1 MQKKQTKKEKKKQRA
16 RKTKRTCTCQPF
28 IQCTSRIFNTIYDH
42 ITQEKT
48 PEYTHPALQQVC
60 SAINKQIQHI
70 QKEQQ
75 RIEVSLQRPTLIAQN
90 PSDPQQHLLHTAHH
104 TNTVT
109 LQQLQHQY
117 QHLQQL
123 QHQPPSTPL
132 TQPQQLALA
141 KEIAKTQLSIIHDPL
156 FPEGGKLATDLE
168 LLRQK
173 ASGSSSND
181 LEKKLNLL
189 REGLNGTF
197 PPDPIRKGGVALLGA
212 GKAAV
217 SLVEGVCATLFVE
230 ISFPFHWEKLPPPW
244 DDIPYLAH
252 FTRSERLKGLK
263 KLPGHAKKFIC
274 KFFIR
279 DTPEEIRRKAFKN
292 ALNPEAYHLEYW
304 GKVGFWGFHGIL
316 AAHATY
322 NLIRSLPRLMSEIGG
337 LTGLSNEIRFTLA
350 EFAEIE
356 CPLQRQAAFIEFFE
370 ELSTAEQSQLLQECV
385 TVSEVEEFVPIMEEG
400 VEAVEALETA
410 EVMEEGAEAVEALEA
425 EEVMVEGVGMVEAEV
440 EEFEAILKEI
450 PQTLNEAAQA
460 RHIPTGSGYKPG
472 RSVLTAD
479 PEILLEGIHAGKYK
493 IIRIIN
499 EHKVTVEF
507 AEEIG
512 YYYSKRKLPQATRYA
527 TIHYGA
533 EGAHIVPA
541 NPNRKIP

>member
-1 MQKKQTKKEKKKQRA
+1 M
-16 RKTKRTCTCQPF
+16 
-28 IQCTSRIFNTIYDH
+28 
-42 ITQEKT
+42 IT
-48 PEYTHPALQQVC
+48 L
-60 SAINKQIQHI
+60 
-70 QKEQQ
+70 
-75 RIEVSLQRPTLIAQN
+75 SLLFSLIACLTTPLN
-90 PSDPQQHLLHTAHH
+90 IAGHTYHRS
-104 TNTVT
+104 T
-109 LQQLQHQY
+109 LQLSY
-117 QHLQQL
+117 
-123 QHQPPSTPL
+123 HQPLKCPSTSHHNQWE
-132 TQPQQLALA
+132 TRGQVA
-141 KEIAKTQLSIIHDPL
+141 
-156 FPEGGKLATDLE
+156 GG
-168 LLRQK
+168 
-173 ASGSSSND
+173 
-181 LEKKLNLL
+181 
-189 REGLNGTF
+189 
-197 PPDPIRKGGVALLGA
+197 
-212 GKAAV
+212 
-217 SLVEGVCATLFVE
+217 
-230 ISFPFHWEKLPPPW
+230 
-244 DDIPYLAH
+244 
-252 FTRSERLKGLK
+252 
-263 KLPGHAKKFIC
+263 
-274 KFFIR
+274 
-279 DTPEEIRRKAFKN
+279 
-292 ALNPEAYHLEYW
+292 
-304 GKVGFWGFHGIL
+304 
-316 AAHATY
+316 
-322 NLIRSLPRLMSEIGG
+322 
-337 LTGLSNEIRFTLA
+337 
-350 EFAEIE
+350 
-356 CPLQRQAAFIEFFE
+356 
-370 ELSTAEQSQLLQECV
+370 AEQSQLLQECV